1 MNFDQTQD
9 WKIAY
14 DQKINE
20 INIERANIQTFYI
33 LVSCIIMHFHGMY
46 DLLGLSFSWPPYL
59 FLAMS
64 FLPFILNKMAFPLY
78 KILFMIFY

>member
-20 INIERANIQTFYI
+20 INIERDDIQTFYI

-46 DLLGLSFSWPPYL
+46 DLLGLSFSWH
-59 FLAMS
+59 S
-64 FLPFILNKMAFPLY
+64 LPFPRDVVSPLHL
-78 KILFMIFY
+78 K